1 MNAPAASERQDVAKA
16 QKVEEQARN
25 LTEYAHAQPH
35 ADLRRHLLATAN
47 SLREYADLLRAASP
61 AAASVVVPR
70 IEIETLRDATISGPE
85 ENRWIGYRCR
95 NWLLGSP
102 AAPAVA
108 STVVTDAYEEAI
120 SYLAK
125 VGARLEQVFS
135 EHPRCRTDE
144 DDALI
149 DAAKAVIEDFSDTPA
164 QPEIANGRAAQSS
177 AVMPLIGGLLD
188 EWDECPFKSELCDE
202 PLGKYLSQINDAMEH
217 REAAM
222 RGDA

>member
-47 SLREYADLLRAASP
+47 SLREYANLLRAASP
-61 AAASVVVPR
+61 AADSVVVPR

-95 NWLLGSP
+95 NWLLASP
-102 AAPAVA
+102 TAPASA
-108 STVVTDAYEEAI
+108 SAVVTDAQVERATKVYKD
-120 SYLAK
+120 SYLRMPSGNVSLK
-125 VGARLEQVFS
+125 
-135 EHPRCRTDE
+135 C
-144 DDALI
+144 
-149 DAAKAVIEDFSDTPA
+149 IERDSM
-164 QPEIANGRAAQSS
+164 RAA
-177 AVMPLIGGLLD
+177 LED
-188 EWDECPFKSELCDE
+188 
-202 PLGKYLSQINDAMEH
+202 
-217 REAAM
+217 AM